1 MKPASAEMSSG
12 LVRLLVARV
21 SVGVA
26 RLPEVLAAIDGWRLE

>member
-1 MKPASAEMSSG
+1 MKPASAETSSR

-26 RLPEVLAAIDGWRLE
+26 HLPEVLAAIDGWRLE